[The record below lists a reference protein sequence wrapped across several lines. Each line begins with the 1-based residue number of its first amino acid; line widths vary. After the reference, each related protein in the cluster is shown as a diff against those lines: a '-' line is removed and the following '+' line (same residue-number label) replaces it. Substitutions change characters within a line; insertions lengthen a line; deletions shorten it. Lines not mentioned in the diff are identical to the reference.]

1 MGWKQKQTI
10 IKAAV
15 TKQNLC
21 LNKFNLYDN
30 GISCVARYFPVSI
43 AMMIIIFVVW
53 ENDKYSLKIFAIRLF
68 PGDMIRLHNV

>member
-10 IKAAV
+10 IKAAG

-30 GISCVARYFPVSI
+30 GISCVARYFPVSY
-43 AMMIIIFVVW
+43 FCDDDNV
-53 ENDKYSLKIFAIRLF
+53 
-68 PGDMIRLHNV
+68 GDVGK